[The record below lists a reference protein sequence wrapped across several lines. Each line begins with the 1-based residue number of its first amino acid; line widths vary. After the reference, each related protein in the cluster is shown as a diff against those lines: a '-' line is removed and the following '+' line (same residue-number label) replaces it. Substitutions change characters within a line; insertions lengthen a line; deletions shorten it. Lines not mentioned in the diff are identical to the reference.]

1 MRFNFDLPDANQDK
15 PGRSPSSRTP
25 PTPKDEVEWLPLN
38 VHPVFTSSGAGEL
51 SAREKSVRNL
61 MAWDGASR
69 LYLWDSA
76 KQCVHRIAIRLGEP
90 DEHLVIAAFPSK
102 VLRPDVDLK
111 FAVNKISVNK
121 NGSALLLAGSDGLSV
136 MYLSGRTSTRDN
148 STICRTI
155 SVGSELFLGCNGAIR
170 LLQSTWHPYGDTHLG
185 VLSSDSVFRIFDVSS
200 ASGKPEQEYYLQPA
214 EPGRVRNAASICPVD
229 FSFGR
234 DHLWDRFSV
243 FILFSDGSVYV
254 ICPVAPFGSVYI
266 WDSVMEIYSDAQA
279 FGLKSSNANAVTNSM
294 LAISWLEATFPG
306 LRQEGKQVANSSA
319 VKAHAYAL
327 IDASLLLQGPLCK
340 LCHSGEDQVLH
351 AAECE
356 GHAVSFLYN
365 SIGKDSVLVVAWS
378 GGQLQIDALADEIQ
392 PLWNTGSS
400 PRLSVDSHD
409 RIIGYAMICE
419 GFSGQLPLITLD
431 KSIDHSDWLG
441 QPPPLLRL
449 AIVDLAL
456 PKSGESDSLI
466 TLHAD
471 PLVPE
476 RTYALH
482 DGGVDSVIL
491 HFLPFTS
498 QMSGKEENMKAP
510 SVYPVLSTNQGNT
523 GSSSTL
529 CGFVIFSDSFG
540 YSWVAGL
547 TSNLE
552 CIVLEMKTWN
562 LLLPVQVEAHE
573 DPLGMEERT
582 EKDMPVFISKELLKG
597 PKAVII
603 PHGAPEIKANADS
616 VEGRS
621 VLHRYFKLFHE
632 NYVEYAHKVYVE
644 LKHHGP
650 HTKRI
655 IENLDK
661 RVNEA
666 QKKLTEVEKTQPQ
679 LQERIEGAVKR
690 HSSLEGR
697 LQKLRR
703 LPGIHKKPLS
713 KAERE
718 FKAELD
724 TFRDVELDAMQSS
737 IDALNARMRRYA
749 QTSKAHGTGRQRP
762 SEKRIVVPDAQLT
775 QLKAALEKLSLLNS
789 ENSKK
794 LKQVETALKN
804 RESEDII

>member
-1 MRFNFDLPDANQDK
+1 MRFNFDLPDTTQEK
-15 PGRSPSSRTP
+15 PGRSPNIRTP
-25 PTPKDEVEWLPLN
+25 PTPKDQVEWLPLHE
-38 VHPVFTSSGAGEL
+38 HPVFTSFGAGD
-51 SAREKSVRNL
+51 SYTGEKSARNL

-76 KQCVHRIAIRLGEP
+76 KRCLHRIAIRLGEP
-90 DEHLVIAAFPSK
+90 DEHSVIASSPSK
-102 VLRPDVDLK
+102 VLRPDVNPK
-111 FAVNKISVNK
+111 FAVNKISINK
-121 NGSALLLAGSDGLSV
+121 NGSALLLAGSDALCV
-136 MYLSGRTSTRDN
+136 MYLSGRSSTRDN
-148 STICRTI
+148 STTCRTI
-155 SVGSELFLGCNGAIR
+155 SIGSELFFDCNGAIR
-170 LLQSTWHPYGDTHLG
+170 LLQTSWHPYSDTHLG

-266 WDSVMEIYSDAQA
+266 WDSLMEIFSDAQA
-279 FGLKSSNANAVTNSM
+279 FGLKSSNANAVKNSM

-306 LRQEGKQVANSSA
+306 LKQEGKQVASSSA

-340 LCHSGEDQVLH
+340 LCHSGDEDQALH

-365 SIGKDSVLVVAWS
+365 SIGKDSVLVIAWS
-378 GGQLQIDALADEIQ
+378 SGQLQIDALADEIQ

-409 RIIGYAMICE
+409 RIIGFAMICE
-419 GFSGQLPLITLD
+419 GVSGQLPFITLD

-456 PKSGESDSLI
+456 PKTGESDSLI
-466 TLHAD
+466 ALYPD

-476 RTYALH
+476 RTFALH
-482 DGGVDSVIL
+482 EGGVDSVIL

-510 SVYPVLSTNQGNT
+510 SVYPVLSTNQGG

-547 TSNLE
+547 TSTQE
-552 CIVLEMKTWN
+552 CIVIEMKTWN
-562 LLLPVQVEAHE
+562 LLLPVQVEAQK
-573 DPLGMEERT
+573 DPSGLEEKR
-582 EKDMPVFISKELLKG
+582 EKDMPAFISKELLNG
-597 PKAVII
+597 PRAVVI
-603 PHGAPEIKANADS
+603 PHGAPELRASADS

-661 RVNEA
+661 RLQEA
-666 QKKLTEVEKTQPQ
+666 QKKLSDVEKKQPE
-679 LQERIEGAVKR
+679 LQERIERAVNR
-690 HSSLEGR
+690 HSSLEER
-697 LQKLRR
+697 LQKLRK

-724 TFRDVELDAMQSS
+724 TFKDVELDAMQSS
-737 IDALNARMRRYA
+737 INALNGRLRRYT
-749 QTSKAHGTGRQRP
+749 QTSKAHGSIQRRP
-762 SEKRIVVPDAQLT
+762 SEKRKVVPDTQLT

-794 LKQVETALKN
+794 LKQVETALKS
-804 RESEDII
+804 RENEDDR